1 MAYMELIDLCK
12 SFSGNAVLQNIGLS
26 VDEGEL
32 VSLLGPSGCG
42 KTTTLRIIAG
52 FEKPDSGAIRL
63 GGRDILEIAP
73 SRRGI
78 GIVFQNYALF
88 PHLSAW
94 NNIAFGLKIAGRNKE
109 EMNHRV
115 LELLDMV
122 GLNDVRRKYPHE
134 MSGGQQQRI
143 ALARAIAIEPG
154 LLLLD
159 EPLSALDAVVRVSLR
174 DEIRRIQA
182 SLGMTA
188 LYVTH
193 DQEEALAISDRIV
206 VMRNGRIE
214 QIGTSEEIYSQP
226 ASKFVAGF
234 IGKMN
239 QFSGHL
245 IEPASGLVECGGY
258 QLQVP
263 ASETASLARGNT
275 VTVLVRPEAI
285 SIGPTDSM
293 PEFGAKIGENRVAA
307 CVEVVTFLGSVK
319 RIALKAE
326 SQRFVVDVSTASTEP
341 IHRNDV
347 VLLSFPVDA
356 CRVLV
361 DSHAPDGGGDDR
373 DPPHTH
379 E

>member
-1 MAYMELIDLCK
+1 MAYMELVDLCK
-12 SFSGNAVLQNIGLS
+12 SFSGHVVLRNIALS
-26 VDEGEL
+26 VAEGEL

-42 KTTTLRIIAG
+42 KTTTLRIVAG

-63 GGRDILEIAP
+63 GGRDILKIAP

-94 NNIAFGLKIAGRNKE
+94 NNIAFGLKMAGRSNE
-109 EMNHRV
+109 EISQRV
-115 LELLDMV
+115 AELLDMV
-122 GLNDVRRKYPHE
+122 GLREVSRKYPHE

-143 ALARAIAIEPG
+143 ALARAIAIKPA

-182 SLGMTA
+182 SLGMTT

-206 VMRNGRIE
+206 VMRDGGIE
-214 QIGTSEEIYSQP
+214 QIGSSEEIYSQP

-239 QFSGHL
+239 QLSGRV
-245 IEPASGLVECGGY
+245 IEPTQGHVECGGY
-258 QLQVP
+258 RLRVP
-263 ASETASLARGNT
+263 VNETVDLAREST
-275 VTVLVRPEAI
+275 VAVLVRPEAI
-285 SIGPTDSM
+285 SIGPADPT
-293 PEFGAKIGENRVAA
+293 PENVDHYEDNRINAL
-307 CVEVVTFLGSVK
+307 VEVVTFLGSVK
-319 RIALKAE
+319 RIALKGD
-326 SQRFVVDVSTASTEP
+326 SQRFIVDVSTASSEP

-361 DSHAPDGGGDDR
+361 DSSASENGGGNPDSIYTD
-373 DPPHTH
+373 